1 MSQSVKII
9 SIKNAKQKNYGE
21 KPHSGTLKI
30 KLLKTSDKRE
40 NLRSTQRKKLK
51 LYRGVKVRTT
61 ADFWL
66 ETMQT

>member
-1 MSQSVKII
+1 MPSKT
-9 SIKNAKQKNYGE
+9 NMEE
-21 KPHSGTLKI
+21 KLHSGTLKF

-51 LYRGVKVRTT
+51 LYRGVNVRTT

>member
-1 MSQSVKII
+1 ME
-9 SIKNAKQKNYGE
+9 E
-21 KPHSGTLKI
+21 KLHSGTLKF

-51 LYRGVKVRTT
+51 LYRGVNVRTT